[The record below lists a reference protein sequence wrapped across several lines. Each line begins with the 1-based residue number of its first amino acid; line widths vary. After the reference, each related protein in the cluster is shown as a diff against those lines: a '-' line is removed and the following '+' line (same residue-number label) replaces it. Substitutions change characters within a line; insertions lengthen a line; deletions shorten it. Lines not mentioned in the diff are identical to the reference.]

1 MPTCDNCGK
10 PIQDPDEML
19 CPACKPPLLTPYTRQ
34 DLEAAE
40 PAEELA
46 PAVTPAR
53 RVKIDQ
59 ADLFAD
65 QGALFGHV
73 KQPGELE

>member
-1 MPTCDNCGK
+1 MT
-10 PIQDPDEML
+10 E
-19 CPACKPPLLTPYTRQ
+19 LLTTYTRK

-40 PAEELA
+40 PVAAPDPPPA
-46 PAVTPAR
+46 PAK
-53 RVKIDQ
+53 RVKVVQVDM
-59 ADLFAD
+59 FND